1 MFHNEKFTKFF
12 TIGSSGKCST

>member
-1 MFHNEKFTKFF
+1 MFHNEKLTKFF